1 MEYKPCFLFRNGHIN
16 TCFPTLFR
24 KINVEYTRERIDT
37 PDDDFLD
44 IDWIKTGSSKVIV
57 LCHGLEGSSR
67 SKYIQA
73 VGRYFSERGWDVLA
87 VNYRGCSGEL
97 NKKITF
103 YHMGYTQDIETVLEK
118 TKEYNEMVLA
128 GFSLGGNLILKYLG
142 ERSVYPEN
150 LVCGMA
156 VSPPCELV
164 SNSVNFRK
172 KSNFIYR
179 RYFLKQLKEKVAKKA
194 LMFPDKIN
202 MKLMDKVEDMEDF
215 DTLFTAYFN
224 GFLDGIDYYEKTSS
238 INFIPDI
245 KKPTLILTPLDDPIM
260 SKECYPRKEAAANSF
275 ITLETPKYGGH
286 VGFSSLFSRDY
297 WLEKRLY
304 EYVYDIEKKLC
315 NN

>member
-24 KINVEYTRERIDT
+24 RINVEYTRERIIT

-44 IDWIKTGSSKVIV
+44 IDWIKKGSDKVIV

-97 NKKITF
+97 NKKVTF
-103 YHMGYTQDIETVLEK
+103 YHMGYTQDIETILEK
-118 TKEYNEMVLA
+118 TKEYRRMALA
-128 GFSLGGNLILKYLG
+128 GFSLGANLVLKYLG
-142 ERSVYPEN
+142 ERAIYPEN
-150 LVCGMA
+150 LICGMA

-179 RYFLKQLKEKVAKKA
+179 KYFLKKLKEKAAKKA
-194 LMFPDKIN
+194 LMFPDKID
-202 MKLMDKVEDMEDF
+202 MKLMNKVDDMEDF
-215 DTLFTAYFN
+215 DTLFTAHFN
-224 GFLDGIDYYEKTSS
+224 GFLDGIDYYEKTGS
-238 INFIPDI
+238 INFIPTI
-245 KKPTLILTPLDDPIM
+245 KKPALILTPQDDPIM
-260 SKECYPRKEAAANSF
+260 SKECYPKKEAAENSF
-275 ITLETPKYGGH
+275 ITLEMPKYGGH

-304 EYVYDIEKKLC
+304 EYVCEVEKRLK
-315 NN
+315 